1 MSTVSTAPPAA
12 LELPPPQVRF
22 TCSLEEVLRL
32 RRSVRAFRK
41 APVPLGAAAQLLWSA
56 QGITD
61 GEGHRT
67 APSAGSV
74 YPLEA
79 LLVAGDVE
87 GLEAGV
93 YRYRPDRH
101 RLQPLRTGDV
111 RALLA
116 RACLDQAFIADAA
129 LSILLT
135 ADDRAMRAKYGDMA
149 ECYVAIEAGCALQ
162 NAALQAVALDL
173 GSVIIGAFHEPVLS
187 ELLDLGAIDRP
198 VSMLTIGHP
207 EPRPAI

>member
-1 MSTVSTAPPAA
+1 
-12 LELPPPQVRF
+12 VRF

-32 RRSVRAFRK
+32 RRSVRAYSR
-41 APVPLGAAAQLLWSA
+41 APVSLGAAAQLLWSG

-67 APSAGSV
+67 APSAGSI

-93 YRYRPDRH
+93 YRYRPERH
-101 RLQPLRTGDV
+101 RLEILRAGDV

-135 ADDRAMRAKYGDMA
+135 ADDRAMRDKYGDAA
-149 ECYVAIEAGCALQ
+149 ESYVAIEVGCALQ
-162 NAALQAVALDL
+162 NMALQAVALDL

-187 ELLDLGAIDRP
+187 ELLDLAAHERP
-198 VSMLTIGHP
+198 ASMLTIGHP
-207 EPRPAI
+207 ESRPAA